1 MKTLF
6 ASIRKS
12 YQTCCYFYKLATKEK
27 RVYPIIIIFNIL
39 ISSFAPFINILVPK
53 YVIDELMGEQ
63 NKRIIL
69 VYVLT
74 IVVCNFLAAIIIRIL
89 QEIREMQEDMLSRN
103 LELLMAEKAMKMKFE
118 YTETEIALSARQK
131 AETGMSWYSGGIK
144 GMSHCVVKIGTSF
157 CVIFGVIYIVVKVS
171 PLLLLLSVLA
181 VSVNSF
187 CTSKINQAS
196 QEVFEKTP
204 AINKFYSYIYTRIT
218 SREYAKEL
226 RLYNGSDLIEK
237 KSIENA
243 DELNKMDNECARK
256 QFTWGIPGSIISA
269 LSYGVSYCYLGIM
282 ALKGTISVSE
292 FVMCITAIETFTND
306 CLLAIITNTQQL
318 IMKSN
323 FMNAFI
329 EYMNLEDE
337 SYIGTKKLDI
347 ADFDGISFEHV
358 SFRYPGSD
366 QYILK
371 DINIK
376 IKRGERISIVGLNGA
391 GKSTLVK
398 LICRLYEVTEGAI
411 KICGKN
417 INEYSYE
424 EYIKALS
431 VVFQDFKLFGYSL
444 DENIRLG
451 KSDSKGESLDTIY
464 EISGIADWVN
474 ELRKKGETLVCK
486 DFDENGIELSGGQ
499 AQKVAIARA
508 VYRDAPV
515 VILDEPTAALDP
527 VAEYEIY
534 NKFNDLIRNKTAI
547 YISHRLSSCK
557 FCDKIIVISDKTI
570 KEIGTH
576 EELLKMQGIYAEMFR
591 AQAQWYV
598 EGWCQSAC

>member
-1 MKTLF
+1 MKPLF
-6 ASIRKS
+6 ASIHKS
-12 YQTCCYFYKLATKEK
+12 YRICRYFYRLVAKET
-27 RVYPIIIIFNIL
+27 RVYPFVILLNIV

-53 YVIDELMGEQ
+53 YIIDELMGEQ
-63 NKRIIL
+63 NIRTIFM
-69 VYVLT
+69 YVLM
-74 IVVCNFLAAIIIRIL
+74 VVAGNFLAALIIRIL
-89 QEIREMQEDMLSRN
+89 QEIREIQEDMLSRRF
-103 LELLMAEKAMKMKFE
+103 EVLMAEKAMKMKYE
-118 YTETEIALSARQK
+118 YTETESALSARQK

-144 GMSHCVVKIGTSF
+144 GMSDCIVKIGTSF
-157 CVIFGVIYIVVKVS
+157 CVVFGVIYIVVKIS
-171 PLLLLLSVLA
+171 PFLLLMAVLA

-204 AINKFYSYIYTRIT
+204 AINKFYSYIYTKIT
-218 SREYAKEL
+218 GREYAKEL
-226 RLYNGSDLIEK
+226 RLYNGSDLVEK

-256 QFTWGIPGSIISA
+256 QFTWGIPGSIMSA

-282 ALKGTISVSE
+282 ALQERISVSE
-292 FVMCITAIETFTND
+292 FVMCITAIETFTNE

-323 FMNAFI
+323 FMNSFI
-329 EYMNLEDE
+329 EYMNLKDE
-337 SYIGTKKLDI
+337 AHIGVEELDT
-347 ADFDGISFEHV
+347 AHFDEISFEHV

-371 DINIK
+371 DINLK
-376 IKRGERISIVGLNGA
+376 IKKGERISIVGLNGA

-424 EYIKALS
+424 NYINLLA

-444 DENIRLG
+444 DENVRLG
-451 KSDSKGESLDTIY
+451 NNDLKSESLETVY
-464 EISGIADWVN
+464 EIGGIVDWVN
-474 ELRKKGETLVCK
+474 GLKDKGETLVCK
-486 DFDENGIELSGGQ
+486 DFDENGVELSGGQ

-527 VAEYEIY
+527 VAEYDVY
-534 NKFNDLIRNKTAI
+534 NRFNDLIRNKTAI

-576 EELLKMQGIYAEMFR
+576 EELLKINGIYAEMFKT
-591 AQAQWYV
+591 QAQWYV
-598 EGWCQSAC
+598 EG